1 MAELPLKL
9 QEIIDRVQSYHPTAD
24 VDLVKKAYL
33 YAAQHH
39 EGQVR
44 ASGEDYIIH
53 PLNVARTVA
62 ELRLDEV
69 AIAAAL
75 LHDTIEDTQASYGEI
90 VELFGKPVA
99 DIVQGVTKLT
109 QMNFASREEKQAENF
124 RKMLL
129 AMSKDIRVILVKL
142 ADRVHN
148 MRTLQYTSQE
158 KRERKAQETIEIYAP
173 LANRLGL
180 HSLKSELEDL
190 SFMYL
195 NPDVYADL
203 EKKLAAGASERRKF
217 LEQMKAL
224 LEKEAAAAGIRAEV
238 AGREKMKYSIHR
250 KMVRQGV
257 PFEQVFDLVA
267 FRVVVDSLEQCW
279 QVLGMV
285 HALWK
290 PLPGRFR
297 DYVSLPKP
305 NGYRSLHTTVVGP
318 RGQQMEVQIRTVEMH
333 DFAERGI
340 AAHWKYKEGK
350 VISPADEAKIRYI
363 KQLIEELL
371 DLNDTVKDSVEL
383 YSAIKEGLSFDEI
396 FVFTPKGDVKNLPR
410 GSTPVDFAFTV
421 HSQVGYRCAGAR
433 VNGVMVPLTHQL
445 KSGDVVEIITSTTQH
460 PSQDWLRFLRSSS
473 AKAKVRRVVRSE
485 ARERFIQ
492 IGKVLL
498 EKELKKLSVSLAKV
512 LKGGQLMDA
521 ARKLGVDNEEKVYFL
536 IGSGKLE
543 TSELSEKLAEIM
555 NIKVKAEE
563 AAKPASGIW
572 EMLKFSGRG
581 KVVVGGQDDVVTKFG
596 KCCMPLRGERIVGF
610 VTRGRGITVHAADC
624 PYVQVMDQERLVDVE
639 WDRSGAGGQ
648 EVTIKLTSRDTPGL
662 LTKMSQVF
670 SDLGVNICQAIVK
683 TSDQTA
689 ETLFKVQVKNL
700 TQLQNIQRALQR
712 IGGVEKVERIKGN

>member
-1 MAELPLKL
+1 
-9 QEIIDRVQSYHPTAD
+9 
-24 VDLVKKAYL
+24 
-33 YAAQHH
+33 
-39 EGQVR
+39 
-44 ASGEDYIIH
+44 
-53 PLNVARTVA
+53 
-62 ELRLDEV
+62 
-69 AIAAAL
+69 
-75 LHDTIEDTQASYGEI
+75 
-90 VELFGKPVA
+90 
-99 DIVQGVTKLT
+99 
-109 QMNFASREEKQAENF
+109 
-124 RKMLL
+124 
-129 AMSKDIRVILVKL
+129 
-142 ADRVHN
+142 
-148 MRTLQYTSQE
+148 
-158 KRERKAQETIEIYAP
+158 
-173 LANRLGL
+173 
-180 HSLKSELEDL
+180 
-190 SFMYL
+190 
-195 NPDVYADL
+195 
-203 EKKLAAGASERRKF
+203 
-217 LEQMKAL
+217 
-224 LEKEAAAAGIRAEV
+224 
-238 AGREKMKYSIHR
+238 
-250 KMVRQGV
+250 
-257 PFEQVFDLVA
+257 
-267 FRVVVDSLEQCW
+267 
-279 QVLGMV
+279 
-285 HALWK
+285 
-290 PLPGRFR
+290 
-297 DYVSLPKP
+297 
-305 NGYRSLHTTVVGP
+305 
-318 RGQQMEVQIRTVEMH
+318 
-333 DFAERGI
+333 
-340 AAHWKYKEGK
+340 
-350 VISPADEAKIRYI
+350 
-363 KQLIEELL
+363 
-371 DLNDTVKDSVEL
+371 
-383 YSAIKEGLSFDEI
+383 
-396 FVFTPKGDVKNLPR
+396 
-410 GSTPVDFAFTV
+410 
-421 HSQVGYRCAGAR
+421 
-433 VNGVMVPLTHQL
+433 MVPLTHQL